1 MKKVILSIAAIMV
14 IGASSSCQ
22 KEIEQVYTGGTVFSA
37 IIDNVGDTK
46 STIDGLQI
54 QWENTD
60 KININGINYSA
71 NPDAVDAK
79 KASFTKDAGDDPSP
93 VYKAI
98 FPSTIYVSSP
108 SAHYV
113 LPANLTYAA
122 EKFNIPM
129 YAESST
135 TSLTFKNIFA
145 VLEINVSSSVNVES
159 IAVSSDLYLN
169 GTFTI
174 ASDIASITAGSDA
187 TKTTTLSCS
196 PAVPG
201 TDFYI
206 PIPAGTYTGKNLK
219 VVITKAGGVTET
231 MTTNQTAAI
240 SIAAGSIYR
249 FNFKKDGL
257 FVLGHS
263 DKKITE
269 KLLVL

>member
-1 MKKVILSIAAIMV
+1 MKKIIFSIAVIMV
-14 IGASSSCQ
+14 IGVTSSCQ
-22 KEIEQVYTGGTVFSA
+22 KEIEQVYAEGTVFSA
-37 IIDNVGDTK
+37 VIDNVGDAK
-46 STIDGLQI
+46 STIDGFQVK
-54 QWENTD
+54 WEDGD

-79 KASFTKDAGDDPSP
+79 KATFTKDAGDDPTP
-93 VYKAI
+93 TYKAI
-98 FPSTIYVSSP
+98 FPSSIYVSSP

-113 LPANLTYAA
+113 LPATLTYTAN
-122 EKFNIPM
+122 KFNIPM

-145 VLEINVSSSVNVES
+145 VLKISVSSSVNVES

-174 ASDIASITAGSDA
+174 DGDIASITAGSDA

-206 PIPAGTYTGKNLK
+206 PIPAGTYTGKKLK
-219 VVITKAGGVTET
+219 VVLTKAGGDKET

-249 FNFKKDGL
+249 FNFKEDGL
-257 FVLGHS
+257 FVLGPES
-263 DKKITE
+263 KKITLE
-269 KLLVL
+269 SEVL